1 MKALVIGLGMG
12 QQYRDWLSELGY
24 DVVTCDIDPT
34 KGADYSNLGNAIEHN
49 KHFDVTYIG
58 TPNHTHE
65 LIAYNVVNHTDLLL
79 IEKPGF
85 VDSTAW
91 RNIVLSVPDTR
102 IMMVKNNQYR
112 DWIKNGK
119 TLASESKTVTVRWNN
134 RNRIP
139 HPGSWFTT
147 RQRSFGGVS
156 RDLMP
161 HLLSYYCVLTNYSSG
176 VKLYAQALQRH
187 ELKNITDT
195 DYGSINHNGTYDV
208 DDFCEFEFKNGN
220 TRWVLTSNWKDDK
233 QDDSSIEFELTDK
246 IIRYELGLCPK
257 EAYQMMIQIAV
268 ANLRNDD
275 FWQEQLA
282 QDIWIHRQIE
292 HL

>member
-1 MKALVIGLGMG
+1 MG
-12 QQYRDWLSELGY
+12 QQYRDWLGELGY
-24 DVVTCDIDPT
+24 AVVTCDIDPT

-49 KHFDVTYIG
+49 KHFDIIYIG

-65 LIAYNVVNHTDLLL
+65 LIAYNVIAHTDLLL

-85 VDSTAW
+85 VDNTAW
-91 RNIVLSVPDTR
+91 RNIVLAAPDTR

-112 DWIKNGK
+112 DWINSAKI
-119 TLASESKTVTVRWNN
+119 LAAESKNVRLRWNN

-139 HPGSWFTT
+139 YPGSWFTT
-147 RQRSFGGVS
+147 RQRAFGGVS

-161 HLLSYYCVLTNYSSG
+161 HLLSYYCALTNYSSG

-195 DYGSINHNGTYDV
+195 DYGSVNHNGTYDV
-208 DDFCEFEFKNGN
+208 DDFCEFEFKNGS
-220 TRWVLTSNWKDDK
+220 TRWILTANWKDDK
-233 QDDSSIEFELTDK
+233 QDDSSIEFELEDK
-246 IIRYELGLCPK
+246 TIRYELGLCPK

-268 ANLRNDD
+268 ANLRNDE

-282 QDIWIHRQIE
+282 QDIWIHKQIE